1 MTIQH
6 AHAPVE
12 CSDKEDMSSSAQALV
27 SMPLIVAS
35 SQQLGP
41 KGKQVSQPCYQ
52 STCLCVCVCCES
64 ATIIAIVIAVIDHSC
79 VLSPNIM
86 ETDLTA
92 GSSTIIDSSRVS
104 RRRSVAMSTA
114 CHARFG
120 KHDHH
125 HRSDCRYSSILR
137 FWIRR
142 RHARRV
148 VKEGR
153 RDLAF
158 NDVLVLYF
166 FFVLSPPSLLR
177 FSTRRRLDATCMSAL
192 ASDRDT
198 ILEQYKY
205 LQNGS
210 DIRGV
215 AIEGVQGEPVTLTP
229 AAATD
234 IARAFARFTAE
245 KTGAEW
251 GGNCSMMGIR
261 NGLRLKLSSPEPKA
275 QVLDHS

>member
-1 MTIQH
+1 MR
-6 AHAPVE
+6 VE
-12 CSDKEDMSSSAQALV
+12 
-27 SMPLIVAS
+27 
-35 SQQLGP
+35 
-41 KGKQVSQPCYQ
+41 
-52 STCLCVCVCCES
+52 
-64 ATIIAIVIAVIDHSC
+64 
-79 VLSPNIM
+79 
-86 ETDLTA
+86 
-92 GSSTIIDSSRVS
+92 SSRKGDAILHS
-104 RRRSVAMSTA
+104 LTSL
-114 CHARFG
+114 
-120 KHDHH
+120 
-125 HRSDCRYSSILR
+125 SSI
-137 FWIRR
+137 
-142 RHARRV
+142 
-148 VKEGR
+148 
-153 RDLAF
+153 
-158 NDVLVLYF
+158 F